1 MKADLN
7 LWEESIYAKKIID
20 SVTVEL
26 HTRPGKMAN
35 EISESELNEES
46 KEVAAS
52 IAGYVAKT
60 FSSRLNC
67 NQSKEKLI
75 INNKGNGHDHYKYLR
90 LLSRGGSTGPS
101 LALTDFAF
109 QTFSILHYIS
119 STIQWLTKN
128 ENRKITEHV
137 LQKHLN
143 KVVNF
148 ACVNYEDCAVKFSVR
163 ALSMLFIIMSRK

>member
-26 HTRPGKMAN
+26 HTRLGKMAN

-75 INNKGNGHDHYKYLR
+75 INNKGNGHDHYKYLG

-101 LALTDFAF
+101 LALTDFVF

-119 STIQWLTKN
+119 STIQ
-128 ENRKITEHV
+128 
-137 LQKHLN
+137 
-143 KVVNF
+143 
-148 ACVNYEDCAVKFSVR
+148 
-163 ALSMLFIIMSRK
+163 

>member
-1 MKADLN
+1 MLLNSIMKADLN
-7 LWEESIYAKKIID
+7 LWEESIYAKKITD

-26 HTRPGKMAN
+26 HTRLGKMAN

-90 LLSRGGSTGPS
+90 LLSRGGLTGPS
-101 LALTDFAF
+101 LALTDFIF
-109 QTFSILHYIS
+109 QTCSILHYIS

-148 ACVNYEDCAVKFSVR
+148 TCVNYEVR
-163 ALSMLFIIMSRK
+163 ALSMFFIIMSRK